1 MSDSDSGIKREEPV
15 MKLPPYREPMKYDES
30 WRTVR
35 AERDYNDSMQKWRE
49 EEEKVNYR
57 HDMEKLYNERKAK
70 LDNEITPHLRQKEEV
85 DPNKGQSTGG
95 KRKSRRV
102 RKNKSKRKSRK
113 GKARKNRR
121 KTNRR
126 R

>member
-1 MSDSDSGIKREEPV
+1 MPESDKHLEPV
-15 MKLPPYREPMKYDES
+15 EAYPPYREEQKYVKQNNLPQS
-30 WRTVR
+30 NNPV
-35 AERDYNDSMQKWRE
+35 SGQKTKYVTE
-49 EEEKVNYR
+49 YSKPQTFIEKN
-57 HDMEKLYNERKAK
+57 
-70 LDNEITPHLRQKEEV
+70 P
-85 DPNKGQSTGG
+85 SGG

>member
-1 MSDSDSGIKREEPV
+1 MSDSRKG
-15 MKLPPYREPMKYDES
+15 DES
-30 WRTVR
+30 DTPTI
-35 AERDYNDSMQKWRE
+35 YTKNDGTQVYSYKDGKVIYKKPDGTQNVMLPDKQLTHDKQVYIKPKSNPVTTQKTIE
-49 EEEKVNYR
+49 ELPFQPKIVN
-57 HDMEKLYNERKAK
+57 
-70 LDNEITPHLRQKEEV
+70 
-85 DPNKGQSTGG
+85 PNSLFGG

>member
-1 MSDSDSGIKREEPV
+1 M
-15 MKLPPYREPMKYDES
+15 
-30 WRTVR
+30 
-35 AERDYNDSMQKWRE
+35 AEL
-49 EEEKVNYR
+49 
-57 HDMEKLYNERKAK
+57 HNERKK
-70 LDNEITPHLRQKEEV
+70 PFK
-85 DPNKGQSTGG
+85 SSGG

-126 R
+126 L